1 MNDVEENLYPTI
13 FDAPDS
19 TVINFSANHCLHEM
33 DMHHYKRHN
42 TLYVNT
48 IKNYL
53 QVASRI
59 TSFFVLNIFE
69 VKYLPQHTDTL
80 ANFSFKLGQT

>member
-53 QVASRI
+53 QVASTI
-59 TSFFVLNIFE
+59 TSLFVITNFE
-69 VKYLPQHTDTL
+69 VKHLPHRL
-80 ANFSFKLGQT
+80 RGVSFFS